1 MSAETPAPPPETT
14 PHRTGP
20 LRIASFRPRAPGRE
34 LKLKAGDV
42 LLGADGRDWRRLAS
56 IEGWLQERLEAKE
69 AVLLA
74 VLRGDRTF
82 FLQVG
87 QRLGAEFAALT
98 PAETAEVEAALPLAF
113 PDSLLARNWEIYA
126 GRDGSAEALD
136 TAPSFLAMI
145 LPPLWLFGRRF
156 HEEAAITVLA
166 LATAFVAHWMVGAA
180 AYAALCLLVGR
191 HQTAIAR
198 AALQRAG
205 LVRLAIVAAEDEAAA
220 QAAARGLGHELKFRF
235 GAAPG
240 GAAGV
245 MQPTK

>member
-1 MSAETPAPPPETT
+1 MSVAPPAAPPDTT

-20 LRIASFRPRAPGRE
+20 LRIASFRARAQGRD
-34 LKLKAGDV
+34 LKLKAGDILV
-42 LLGADGRDWRRLAS
+42 GADGRDWRRVAS
-56 IEGWLQERLEAKE
+56 LEGWLKDRLEAKE
-69 AVLLA
+69 TVLLA
-74 VLRGDRTF
+74 VLRGERIF
-82 FLQVG
+82 FLQVAH
-87 QRLGAEFAALT
+87 RLGAEFAALT
-98 PAETAEVEAALPLAF
+98 PPETAALEAALPLVF
-113 PDSLLARNWEIYA
+113 PDPLLARNWEIHA
-126 GRDGSAEALD
+126 ARDGAAEALD

-156 HEEAAITVLA
+156 HEEAAIALLA

-191 HQTAIAR
+191 HQAAIAR

-205 LVRLAIVAAEDEAAA
+205 LMRVAVVAAEDEAAA

-235 GAAPG
+235 AAASG
-240 GAAGV
+240 GAGGV